1 MKDAYRK
8 SIKEI
13 YEELNTSENGIHK
26 RNIEA
31 LRRRYGRNV
40 LVERD
45 KKTKLQIFLNQFKNI
60 MIILLLVVGVLS
72 LIYAIVTKG
81 DFLEPIVIL
90 GTSLVNCFMRFL
102 H

>member
-31 LRRRYGRNV
+31 LRRRYGRNI

-45 KKTKLQIFLNQFKNI
+45 KKTK
-60 MIILLLVVGVLS
+60 
-72 LIYAIVTKG
+72 
-81 DFLEPIVIL
+81 
-90 GTSLVNCFMRFL
+90 
-102 H
+102 